1 MTSLTVMERA
11 FVNSVSNQR
20 LQLILLPTEK
30 CNFRC
35 VYCYEDFAIGHM
47 PTWVVEAIKKLLSAR
62 APNLQQLMIMWFGG
76 EPLLAEKVM
85 TDISHHILGLK
96 TLYPGLQYGASA
108 TTNGALLDIDRTRRL
123 LALGISDYQVSLDG
137 PRHHHDRTR
146 ITFRRNGT
154 FDAIWR
160 NLVAIR
166 DSELDVRLMIRLH
179 LTPKNLP
186 DMPAFVAEVRDQ
198 FLRDPRFSI
207 LLMPVAALGGPNDD
221 TFAVIPHD
229 ETRAAIRALM
239 AIAQPSDRNTS
250 ATPEG
255 LACGP
260 CENDVC
266 YASKPNSLVIRAN
279 GQLAKCTVGFD
290 SPVNNIG
297 KLLPD
302 GTLEVRQ
309 DRLRQ
314 WFGGWQTQNW
324 EILSCPKDAFGSDAS
339 LAPS

>member
-1 MTSLTVMERA
+1 MASLTVMERA
-11 FVNSVSNQR
+11 FVNSVSNNR

-35 VYCYEDFAIGHM
+35 VYCYEDFAVGRM
-47 PTWVVEAIKKLLSAR
+47 PSWVVDAIKKLLSAR
-62 APNLQQLMIMWFGG
+62 APSLEHLTIMWFGG
-76 EPLLAEKVM
+76 EPLLAEQVM
-85 TDISHHILGLK
+85 ADISHHILELK

-108 TTNGALLDIDRTRRL
+108 TTNGALLDLDRTRRL

-146 ITFRRNGT
+146 ITFKRNGT
-154 FDAIWR
+154 FDTIWR
-160 NLVAIR
+160 NLLAIR
-166 DSELDVRLMIRLH
+166 DSRLEARVMIRLH
-179 LTPKNLP
+179 LTPENLP
-186 DMPAFVAEVRDQ
+186 EMPVFVAEVRDQ
-198 FLRDPRFSI
+198 FLHDPRFSI

-221 TFAVIPHD
+221 TFAVIPHN

-239 AIAQPSDRNTS
+239 AIAQPGD
-250 ATPEG
+250 ATTTATHEA

-260 CENDVC
+260 CESDVC

-309 DRLRQ
+309 DRLRH
-314 WFGGWQTQNW
+314 WFGGWQAQNW
-324 EILSCPKDAFGSDAS
+324 EMLSCPKDAFDSNAA